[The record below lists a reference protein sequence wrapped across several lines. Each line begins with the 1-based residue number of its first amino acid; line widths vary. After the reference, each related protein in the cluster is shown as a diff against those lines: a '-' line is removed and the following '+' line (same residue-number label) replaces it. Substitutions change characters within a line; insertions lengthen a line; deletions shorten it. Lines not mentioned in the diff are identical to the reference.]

1 MRSLDKGAV
10 SGREH
15 RMQFTMNLSRVVE
28 MLEMQKKRP
37 GRQRKLPKT
46 KAVKLQTVS
55 RKRPLRP
62 HTAALAKLRRLQ
74 AMPH

>member
-1 MRSLDKGAV
+1 
-10 SGREH
+10 
-15 RMQFTMNLSRVVE
+15 MNLSRVVE

-37 GRQRKLPKT
+37 GRRRKLPKT

-55 RKRPLRP
+55 RKRPLRL
-62 HTAALAKLRRLQ
+62 HTAALTKLRRLQ